1 MQAHASLSKL
11 LNNLTLSYSLC
22 IGGHTHRA
30 CCCSVARHVR
40 LFATPWTAARQA
52 SLSIVHST
60 FEAFEVV
67 SLLKTAYIPFTF
79 RASLVAQLVKYPPAI
94 WEPWVRS
101 LGWED
106 LLEEGMETIPVFL
119 SGESHGQRSLAGYSP
134 WGSKESDMTE

>member
-106 LLEEGMETIPVFL
+106 PLKKGKATHC
-119 SGESHGQRSLAGYSP
+119 SNLA
-134 WGSKESDMTE
+134 WRIQWTA